1 MAIVMLKKKYL
12 KIYLIYGKQSYFLPR
27 ILKAKKKPHTP
38 HPSSAQKKLKANRA
52 M

>member
-27 ILKAKKKPHTP
+27 ILKAKKKTTHPTP
-38 HPSSAQKKLKANRA
+38 QLCTEETEGQ
-52 M
+52 

>member
-38 HPSSAQKKLKANRA
+38 HPHLCTEETEGQ
-52 M
+52 